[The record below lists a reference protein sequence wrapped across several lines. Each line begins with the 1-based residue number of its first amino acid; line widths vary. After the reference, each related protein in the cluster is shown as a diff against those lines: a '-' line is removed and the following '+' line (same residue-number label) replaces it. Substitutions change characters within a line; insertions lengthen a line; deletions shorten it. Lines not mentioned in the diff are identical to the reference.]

1 MNSVNLHG
9 HLAADPQAVAFESG
23 AQLTRLRLAVRRVR
37 ASKGEDAGPDFFDVQ
52 AWGTLGRA
60 AAEHLCSGCALAI
73 SGRLRQHTSTG
84 DDGQR
89 RERVYIVADWIDFP
103 PMTPRAVSESNN
115 APSSTAIAA

>member
-23 AQLTRLRLAVRRVR
+23 AHLTRLRLAVRRPR
-37 ASKGEDAGPDFFDVQ
+37 PSKGEEAGPDFFDVQ

-60 AAEHLCSGCALAI
+60 AAEHLSSGCALAI
-73 SGRLRQHTSTG
+73 SGRLRQHTSAG
-84 DDGQR
+84 DDSHR

-103 PMTPRAVSESNN
+103 PMTPRAVSEPNSEPTT
-115 APSSTAIAA
+115 AAIAA